1 MLNNIWGNKLV
12 DEKIQTFI
20 LYFNTVL
27 LITTLSAISDELD
40 VTASIL
46 ATSNILDLNDQHDR
60 I

>member
-20 LYFNTVL
+20 LYSNTVL
-27 LITTLSAISDELD
+27 LITTLSGISDELD
-40 VTASIL
+40 VTASVL

>member
-27 LITTLSAISDELD
+27 LMTLSAISDELD